1 MLLQGK
7 NVLLTTPE
15 YPPHQL
21 GGIATLSKTI
31 VDALE
36 AEGYNVTIL
45 VWKKP
50 QEVKQ
55 AIKNFQGHLI
65 HAHYWPSLWLS
76 TKDKK
81 RSINII
87 HGAELLTYSKNPVI
101 RLVKNI
107 TKNYANRALEQA
119 CANIFISQY
128 SLEKAAQLGMKI
140 NHSRDILFPNRLELT
155 DIEVSKASILKDS
168 TQIKL
173 CCFARDVPHKNIQ
186 GTIYFAELLS
196 DISKKK
202 VSLRLGPGQYSSNK
216 IEINC
221 EVVKNEQRDQ
231 IYKDS
236 HLNCIFSLDH
246 SHIGNFEGFGL
257 TPLEAAKQS
266 TPSIGFASG
275 GLTESI
281 HDQKTGWI
289 LKSIDRDSVE
299 KWYRHAVNHYDDIA
313 ANCFKHTIKNHSS
326 VDYANLFAGLWS

>member
-1 MLLQGK
+1 MLLHGK

-36 AEGYNVTIL
+36 AEGCTVTIF
-45 VWKKP
+45 VWRKP
-50 QEVKQ
+50 QEVNQ

-65 HAHYWPSLWLS
+65 HAHYWPSLWIAS
-76 TKDKK
+76 KDKK

-87 HGAELLTYSKNPVI
+87 HGAELLTYSKNPLI
-101 RLVKNI
+101 HFIKKR
-107 TKNYANRALEQA
+107 TKKYSNRALEQA
-119 CANIFISQY
+119 CANIFISQF
-128 SLEKAAQLGMKI
+128 SLDKAEQLGMKI
-140 NHSRDILFPNRLELT
+140 NYSRDILFPNRIDLT
-155 DIEVSKASILKDS
+155 DVKMTKASSLKDS
-168 TQIKL
+168 DEIKL

-186 GTIYFAELLS
+186 GTIYFSELLA

-202 VSLRLGPGQYSSNK
+202 VSLRLGPGQYRSTK

-236 HLNCIFSLDH
+236 HFNCIFSLDQ
-246 SHIGNFEGFGL
+246 SHIGNVEGFGL
-257 TPLEAAKQS
+257 TPLEAAKHS

-281 HDQKTGWI
+281 HEQKTGWI
-289 LKSIDRDSVE
+289 LKSINRDSVE
-299 KWYRHAVNHYDDIA
+299 KWYREAMIHYDDIA
-313 ANCFKHTIKNHSS
+313 ANCFKHTINNHSS
-326 VDYANLFAGLWS
+326 SDYANLFLGLWS